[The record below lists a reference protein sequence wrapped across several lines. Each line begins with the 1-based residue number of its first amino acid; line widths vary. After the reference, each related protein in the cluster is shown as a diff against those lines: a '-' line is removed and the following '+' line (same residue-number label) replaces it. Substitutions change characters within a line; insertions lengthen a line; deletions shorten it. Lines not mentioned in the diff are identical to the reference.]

1 MKMFISKLP
10 NTDSDRRSPIINY
23 RCVRQVGAGSQ
34 TQETDECQ
42 PSLKRNQVVKDFGR
56 KIAVIIPFI
65 KYFSVF

>member
-10 NTDSDRRSPIINY
+10 KTDSDRRSAIINY

-42 PSLKRNQVVKDFGR
+42 PSNQVVKDSGR